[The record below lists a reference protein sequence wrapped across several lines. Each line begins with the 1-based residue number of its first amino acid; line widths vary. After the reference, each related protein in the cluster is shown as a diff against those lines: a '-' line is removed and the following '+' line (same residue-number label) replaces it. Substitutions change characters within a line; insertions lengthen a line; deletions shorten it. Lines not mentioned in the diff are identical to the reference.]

1 MLRNG
6 NNSKFNQL
14 TAVIIKSRA
23 EESPGDT
30 GRPLALFLGQI
41 SILPY
46 SLLRL
51 RVKLPR
57 GFLEVNKH
65 KNWQT
70 DTQYRKL
77 YTQKFMVSRAFIIED
92 FNFLGKGEES
102 IFI

>member
-23 EESPGDT
+23 EESPG
-30 GRPLALFLGQI
+30 RPLALFPGQI

-70 DTQYRKL
+70 DAQYRKL

-92 FNFLGKGEES
+92 FNFFGKGEES